1 MRIYK
6 IAQNKTAQDFG
17 GYFEGEVPESAV
29 DMLGSSSIDAR
40 QIQSMF
46 GRTNDAMSLVNEFN
60 GGLLSGIS
68 YIFNFTK
75 GGAYGVYVSELD
87 RAIKTKALQRELESQ
102 GYRIEVDD
110 NGLLKAYP
118 TKEEK
123 KQDDIQRD
131 IDKTYQQLESEG
143 GTALGINM
151 GAVINAAKMDAEES
165 DSPDP
170 SIWEWMAILHLGG
183 TIVHETIHSKG
194 DKNESGPQA
203 AENAFIQWA
212 LPKVNEEYRKQ
223 WETTADPEEEFTPIS
238 MGTEMRHAISGGWYK
253 KAQFSNYMPNG
264 TGANKPRGSDLSGRA
279 GAFTADTGRADWG
292 MMMQQDQNVAIEEKL
307 DRRYM
312 SPLPP
317 DLIPEHETLEEQLR
331 KYTRGYDPLDE
342 NAITEELLSEDHDDS
357 DSYKTL
363 EELLEETR
371 PSPLLVPLQ
380 KAASIHMQKKATLF
394 GWMNNLDLSDGS
406 TIPGLSDRVMAW
418 DDRDESFSEEES
430 WIKQQPRYNPTYDIK
445 GFYYRYIEPRF
456 APQLWNDMMNDH
468 SNTHPAKRFA
478 SKREEFDPDFVK
490 ILSILGQIKSKILK
504 GSLKATR
511 IMISDDLLPLVEN
524 VLEGHK
530 ININVFELG
539 DINEKET
546 IYSVWMSSAEIYP
559 ENIEKIEKYVQ
570 NKDINVDID
579 KLMDEVFDIS
589 NRRRK
594 VIDEVL
600 EAARNICKEYGIKD
614 LYVVGG
620 YPRTI
625 AMHNKVS
632 EINDLDFSAAWPSQ
646 SLKVGG
652 LLAEK
657 LGVNNV
663 KTLHRTQT
671 ISFTYKDL
679 KLDFKGNFSPVQIR
693 EKMREHGLRSTPLN
707 MDVYNRDFTMNMLVY
722 DILSNKIYDV
732 VSRSKQDID
741 EKVIRTIFDPNFI
754 VKQNPLIILRALKF
768 KVRYGFDIAPE
779 LEMAMIENVP
789 LLFDGSLT
797 DARLML
803 EREKIVKEG
812 SKEAEK
818 LFEEFGLERLK
829 EL

>member
-1 MRIYK
+1 
-6 IAQNKTAQDFG
+6 
-17 GYFEGEVPESAV
+17 
-29 DMLGSSSIDAR
+29 
-40 QIQSMF
+40 
-46 GRTNDAMSLVNEFN
+46 
-60 GGLLSGIS
+60 
-68 YIFNFTK
+68 
-75 GGAYGVYVSELD
+75 
-87 RAIKTKALQRELESQ
+87 
-102 GYRIEVDD
+102 
-110 NGLLKAYP
+110 
-118 TKEEK
+118 
-123 KQDDIQRD
+123 
-131 IDKTYQQLESEG
+131 
-143 GTALGINM
+143 
-151 GAVINAAKMDAEES
+151 
-165 DSPDP
+165 
-170 SIWEWMAILHLGG
+170 
-183 TIVHETIHSKG
+183 
-194 DKNESGPQA
+194 
-203 AENAFIQWA
+203 
-212 LPKVNEEYRKQ
+212 
-223 WETTADPEEEFTPIS
+223 
-238 MGTEMRHAISGGWYK
+238 
-253 KAQFSNYMPNG
+253 
-264 TGANKPRGSDLSGRA
+264 
-279 GAFTADTGRADWG
+279 
-292 MMMQQDQNVAIEEKL
+292 
-307 DRRYM
+307 
-312 SPLPP
+312 
-317 DLIPEHETLEEQLR
+317 
-331 KYTRGYDPLDE
+331 
-342 NAITEELLSEDHDDS
+342 
-357 DSYKTL
+357 
-363 EELLEETR
+363 
-371 PSPLLVPLQ
+371 
-380 KAASIHMQKKATLF
+380 
-394 GWMNNLDLSDGS
+394 
-406 TIPGLSDRVMAW
+406 
-418 DDRDESFSEEES
+418 
-430 WIKQQPRYNPTYDIK
+430 
-445 GFYYRYIEPRF
+445 
-456 APQLWNDMMNDH
+456 
-468 SNTHPAKRFA
+468 
-478 SKREEFDPDFVK
+478 
-490 ILSILGQIKSKILK
+490 
-504 GSLKATR
+504 
-511 IMISDDLLPLVEN
+511 
-524 VLEGHK
+524 
-530 ININVFELG
+530 
-539 DINEKET
+539 
-546 IYSVWMSSAEIYP
+546 
-559 ENIEKIEKYVQ
+559 
-570 NKDINVDID
+570 
-579 KLMDEVFDIS
+579 LMDEVFDIS